1 MNVRLQNLVD
11 ELKRILNAKHEANI
25 TISGNHVLVGKPRP
39 VKNFS
44 EREVVTK
51 YGEYIM
57 ENIIIDTD
65 SYKASHYLQYPPGTI
80 SMFSYIESR
89 GGEYNKTVFFGL
101 QYYLKQYLT
110 HRVTIAEVEEAKEF
124 FEAHGEPFNYEGWMY
139 IARDL
144 KGKLPVRIRAVPE
157 GSVVPTHNILV
168 SIESTDPK
176 VFWVV
181 SWIETM
187 LLRVW
192 YPINVATRS
201 HKIRQIILE
210 ALNVTADD
218 PQAEINFKLHDFG
231 SRGVS
236 SQESAMIGG
245 AAHLVNFMG
254 SDTVVGV
261 RCANKF
267 YNCKMAGFS
276 IPAMEHSSVTSWGKE
291 NEVEAYR
298 NMLNKTAKPGGLIAC
313 VSDSYDLW
321 NACSHLWGEEL
332 KDEVIKAGAT
342 VVIRPDSGNPPTV
355 VLRTA
360 QLLAEKFGTVTNK
373 KGYKVLNNVR
383 ILQGDGINE
392 NSIQEIL
399 NTLINHGF
407 SASNIAFGMGGA
419 LLQQHNRDTLKF
431 AMKCSHIYRDVGDKL
446 LSVDVFKDPVT
457 DHGKVS
463 KAGRLDLVRDASG
476 NYLTVAL
483 GEPDSAKST
492 AMHKVYEN
500 GEVLW
505 DDTLDNIRARAK
517 GELV

>member
-1 MNVRLQNLVD
+1 MNT
-11 ELKRILNAKHEANI
+11 EI
-25 TISGNHVLVGKPRP
+25 
-39 VKNFS
+39 
-44 EREVVTK
+44 
-51 YGEYIM
+51 

-65 SYKASHYLQYPPGTI
+65 SYKASHYLQYPPGTT

-89 GGEYNKTVFFGL
+89 GGEYSKTVFFGL
-101 QYYLKQYLT
+101 QYYLKKYLT
-110 HRVTIAEVEEAKEF
+110 HRVTVEEVEEAKEF

-139 IARDL
+139 IAKDL
-144 KGKLPVRIRAVPE
+144 GGKLPVRIRAVPE
-157 GSVVPTHNILV
+157 GSVVPTHNVLV

-201 HKIRQIILE
+201 HKIRQIILS
-210 ALNVTADD
+210 ALKVSADD
-218 PQAEINFKLHDFG
+218 PEAEINFKLHDFG

-236 SQESAMIGG
+236 SQESAAIGG

-261 RCANKF
+261 RMANKF
-267 YNCKMAGFS
+267 YNTKMAAFS
-276 IPAMEHSSVTSWGKE
+276 IPAMEHSSVTSWGRKD
-291 NEVEAYR
+291 EVEAYR
-298 NMLNKTAKPGGLIAC
+298 NMLKMTAKPGGLVAC

-321 NACSHLWGEEL
+321 NACSHLWGEQL
-332 KDEVIKAGAT
+332 KDEVIKSGAT
-342 VVIRPDSGNPPTV
+342 IVIRPDSGNPPAV

-360 QLLAEKFGTVTNK
+360 QLLEEKFGITVNK

-383 ILQGDGINE
+383 IIQGDGINE
-392 NSIQEIL
+392 HSIQEIL
-399 NTLINHGF
+399 DNLMDHGF

-431 AMKCSHIYRDVGDKL
+431 AMKCSHIYRTVNGEQV
-446 LSVDVFKDPVT
+446 SVDVFKDPIT

-463 KAGRLDLVRDASG
+463 KAGRLDLIRDMAG
-476 NYLTVAL
+476 NWSTVTLGDKDQHLLTV
-483 GEPDSAKST
+483 
-492 AMHKVYEN
+492 MQKVYEN
-500 GEVLW
+500 GEVLV
-505 DDTLDNIRARAK
+505 DESFDRIRARAK
-517 GELV
+517 GENV

>member
-1 MNVRLQNLVD
+1 MKQT
-11 ELKRILNAKHEANI
+11 A
-25 TISGNHVLVGKPRP
+25 
-39 VKNFS
+39 S
-44 EREVVTK
+44 ERDGKQT

-65 SYKASHYLQYPPGTI
+65 SYKASHYLQYPGGTV

-89 GGEYNKTVFFGL
+89 GGDYNKTVFFGL
-101 QYYLKQYLT
+101 QYYLKKYLT
-110 HRVTIAEVEEAKEF
+110 HRVTVEEVEEAKEF
-124 FEAHGEPFNYEGWMY
+124 FEAHGEPFNYDGWMY
-139 IARDL
+139 IAKNL

-168 SIESTDPK
+168 SIESTDPN
-176 VFWVV
+176 VFWIV
-181 SWIETM
+181 SWLETSM
-187 LLRVW
+187 LRNVW
-192 YPINVATRS
+192 YGVNVATRS

-236 SQESAMIGG
+236 SQESAMLGG

-254 SDTVVGV
+254 SDTVVGI
-261 RCANKF
+261 RCANKY
-267 YNCKMAGFS
+267 YNHKMAAFS

-298 NMLNKTAKPGGLIAC
+298 NMLNKTAKPGGLVAC

-321 NACSHLWGEEL
+321 NACSHLWGEQL
-332 KDEVIKAGAT
+332 KDEVIKSGAT

-431 AMKCSHIYRDVGDKL
+431 AMKCSHIYRMIDGKRV
-446 LSVDVFKDPVT
+446 SVDVFKDPVT
-457 DHGKVS
+457 DHGKAS
-463 KAGRLDLVRDASG
+463 KAGRLDLVRDTSG

-483 GEPDSAKST
+483 GDADSAKSSV
-492 AMHKVYEN
+492 MQLVYED
-500 GEVLW
+500 GEVLVN
-505 DDTLDNIRARAK
+505 DTLDNIRARAK

>member
-1 MNVRLQNLVD
+1 
-11 ELKRILNAKHEANI
+11 
-25 TISGNHVLVGKPRP
+25 
-39 VKNFS
+39 
-44 EREVVTK
+44 
-51 YGEYIM
+51 M

-65 SYKASHYLQYPPGTI
+65 SYKASHYLQYPPGTT

-89 GGEYNKTVFFGL
+89 GGEYSKTVFFGL
-101 QYYLKQYLT
+101 QYYLKKYLT
-110 HRVTIAEVEEAKEF
+110 HRVTVEEVEEAKEF

-139 IARDL
+139 IAKDL
-144 KGKLPVRIRAVPE
+144 GGKLPVRIRAVPE
-157 GSVVPTHNILV
+157 GSVVPTHNVLV

-201 HKIRQIILE
+201 HKIRQIILS
-210 ALNVTADD
+210 ALKVSADD
-218 PQAEINFKLHDFG
+218 PEAEINFKLHDFG

-236 SQESAMIGG
+236 SQESAAIGG

-261 RCANKF
+261 RMANKF
-267 YNCKMAGFS
+267 YNTKMSAFS

-298 NMLNKTAKPGGLIAC
+298 NMLKMTAKPGGLVAC

-321 NACSHLWGEEL
+321 NACSHLWGEQL
-332 KDEVIKAGAT
+332 KDEVIKSGAT
-342 VVIRPDSGNPPTV
+342 IVIRPDSGNPPAV

-360 QLLAEKFGTVTNK
+360 QLLEEKFGITVNK

-383 ILQGDGINE
+383 IIQGDGINE
-392 NSIQEIL
+392 HSIQEIL
-399 NTLINHGF
+399 DNLMDHGF

-431 AMKCSHIYRDVGDKL
+431 AMKCSHIYRTVKGEQV
-446 LSVDVFKDPVT
+446 SVDIFKDPIT

-463 KAGRLDLVRDASG
+463 KAGRLDLIRDVSG
-476 NYLTVAL
+476 NYMTVAL
-483 GEPDSAKST
+483 GNAASAKSSVMQT
-492 AMHKVYEN
+492 VYEN
-500 GEVLW
+500 GEVLVNESF
-505 DDTLDNIRARAK
+505 DNIRARAK
-517 GELV
+517 GDNV